1 MKNAQQISSAKLILT
16 ELDPGGYHIFVNLKV
31 NGKKCRFLIDTG
43 ASKSVVDKSYYDKHL
58 SKKKLKKIQQET
70 TGLHSTVAETHI
82 GVIKEIDLGKTKI
95 KNYPVAAI
103 DLSHVNNTYKKLRQP
118 KIQGILGSDLM
129 YKYGMVIDYGKETIL
144 LFSKKEG

>member
-1 MKNAQQISSAKLILT
+1 MKKVQQPSSAKMIMA

-43 ASKSVVDKSYYDKHL
+43 ASKSVIDKVYYDKHL
-58 SKKKLKKIQQET
+58 NKKKLKKIQQET
-70 TGLHSTVAETHI
+70 TGLHSSVSETHI
-82 GVIKEIDLGKTKI
+82 GTIKEIDLGKSKI

-129 YKYGMVIDYGKETIL
+129 YKYRMVIDYGKEKIF
-144 LFSKKEG
+144 LFNPKD